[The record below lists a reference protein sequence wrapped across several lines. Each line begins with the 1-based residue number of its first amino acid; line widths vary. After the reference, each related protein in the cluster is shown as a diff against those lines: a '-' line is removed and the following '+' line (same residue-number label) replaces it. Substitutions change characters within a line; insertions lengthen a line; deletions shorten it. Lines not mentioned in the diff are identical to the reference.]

1 MFHTSLFKPSFNA
14 FILMAGLRLYSACIV
29 HIQAGF
35 FDRHKKPLIFQ
46 TDHSKIEML
55 YSDMLNL
62 KGGQSNR
69 DIGLI
74 L

>member
-1 MFHTSLFKPSFNA
+1 MFHTSFFKPSFNA

-46 TDHSKIEML
+46 TDHSKQTIPKSKCYL
-55 YSDMLNL
+55 
-62 KGGQSNR
+62 Q
-69 DIGLI
+69 IC
-74 L
+74 